1 MAGDSSSLNE
11 ASPTPATIA
20 MVLTY
25 AVAGVGFYLGFSAVQ
40 EDPPTLSVATLLV
53 VGGGGGLSFVRH
65 ALLHRS
71 DAIRSGWDF
80 GRRNNFQIEV
90 GLANLAWALLG
101 ILAVCLDWG
110 LVAESASLLVFGF
123 YITSV
128 AILLAP
134 ALEAKEPRS
143 WFSTA
148 ATGTFGGAMIAL
160 GFMGMAAAGAG
171 G

>member
-1 MAGDSSSLNE
+1 MAGDPSSLKE
-11 ASPTPATIA
+11 ASPTPAAIA
-20 MVLTY
+20 MFLTY
-25 AVAGVGFYLGFSAVQ
+25 AVAGGGLYLGFLTVR

-71 DAIRSGWDF
+71 DAVRSGWDM

-110 LVAESASLLVFGF
+110 LVAESASFLVFGF
-123 YITSV
+123 YIASV

-134 ALEAKEPRS
+134 ALGVKEPRS
-143 WFSTA
+143 WVSTA
-148 ATGTFGGAMIAL
+148 ATGAFGGAMIAL
-160 GFMGMAAAGAG
+160 GLMGMAAAAT
-171 G
+171 